1 MFIVMTAS
9 VLLTPSGVK
18 CSDVLRHMELLT
30 EFAPRRLDCY
40 KHGPPDGGREV
51 QTAELMVELRW
62 LTATSPTLNCTRA
75 KGSFALPLECWFTGC
90 EHNDVGSVL
99 ILCW

>member
-1 MFIVMTAS
+1 MFIVMTAR

-40 KHGPPDGGREV
+40 KHGPPDGGER
-51 QTAELMVELRW
+51 
-62 LTATSPTLNCTRA
+62 S
-75 KGSFALPLECWFTGC
+75 KLPSLCGTEMADCYKSHSKLHSGQR
-90 EHNDVGSVL
+90 VL
-99 ILCW
+99 CPSA